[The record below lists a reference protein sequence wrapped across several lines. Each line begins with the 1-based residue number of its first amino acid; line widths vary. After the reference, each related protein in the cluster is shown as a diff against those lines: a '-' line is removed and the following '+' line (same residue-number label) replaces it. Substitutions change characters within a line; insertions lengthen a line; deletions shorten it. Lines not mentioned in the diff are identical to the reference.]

1 MVKITLSIP
10 EDLQAFL
17 ECQTI
22 KNGFR
27 LTDDYLCNLLKGEQ
41 EREQL
46 EGILIEG
53 VESGEPI
60 EVDDDWWEQKRD
72 TLIKLQSQAPKLNTP
87 EGKSITNLRSTS
99 HLRPSKT
106 SVNSVPT

>member
-27 LTDDYLCNLLKGEQ
+27 STDDYLCHLLDGKKEK
-41 EREQL
+41 ERI
-46 EGILIEG
+46 EGMLIEG
-53 VESGEPI
+53 LEIGKPI
-60 EVDDDWWEQKRD
+60 EVNDDWWEQKRG
-72 TLIKLQSQAPKLNTP
+72 TLIK
-87 EGKSITNLRSTS
+87 
-99 HLRPSKT
+99 
-106 SVNSVPT
+106 